1 MSIVYK
7 DSSEITQ
14 ADIKK
19 DRLHAI
25 QYKFGEYTI
34 KISWFFDQDIY
45 LGSACINTCL
55 MVWVLKIILIVK
67 VTPSVESNEK

>member
-25 QYKFGEYTI
+25 QY
-34 KISWFFDQDIY
+34 ISLVNIQ
-45 LGSACINTCL
+45 
-55 MVWVLKIILIVK
+55 
-67 VTPSVESNEK
+67 